1 MQVLVRVSLEL
12 IHVLGGILEVL
23 PRSLGC
29 HVEAALR
36 VRRPSVA
43 QAVVMV
49 VRVRVEVVLM
59 AVVRQIATVQVVA
72 GLEDLR

>member
-1 MQVLVRVSLEL
+1 MQVLVRVSLKL
-12 IHVLGGILEVL
+12 VHVLGGILEVL

-49 VRVRVEVVLM
+49 VRV
-59 AVVRQIATVQVVA
+59 
-72 GLEDLR
+72 